1 MALNKGVFMCTRNF
15 ILAAAVLAILSVKVV
30 EVRAQQELP
39 VVPSVDLNQYLG
51 KWYEIAAIPQ
61 SFQKN
66 CVGNTTAEYSIAEDE
81 LIKVINSCDK
91 AGGNREIAEGRAK
104 VVDATTNAK
113 LRVTFVH
120 FIFWIFKFG
129 GDYWIIDLAADYSYA
144 VVGHPDRTYAWILSR
159 TPAMEVE
166 QLKSIEMKI
175 KSLGYDT
182 CQILTSVQNGGLQD
196 RIPLCQL

>member
-1 MALNKGVFMCTRNF
+1 MCKRNL

-39 VVPSVDLNQYLG
+39 VVPSVDLNQYIG

-66 CVGNTTAEYSIAEDE
+66 CVSNTTAEYSKAEDE
-81 LIKVINSCDK
+81 LLKVINSCEK
-91 AGGNREIAEGRAK
+91 ADGSREVAEGRAK

-113 LRVTFVH
+113 LKVTFVH
-120 FIFWIFKFG
+120 IIFWIFRFG
-129 GDYWIIDLAADYSYA
+129 GDYWIIDLAPDYSYA

-159 TPAMEVE
+159 TPAMATEE
-166 QLKSIEMKI
+166 LKTLEEKM

-196 RIPLCQL
+196 RIPLCQF

>member
-1 MALNKGVFMCTRNF
+1 MCKRYF
-15 ILAAAVLAILSVKVV
+15 ILAATVLAVLSVKAV

-39 VVPSVDLNQYLG
+39 VVSFVDLNQYLG

-66 CVGNTTAEYSIAEDE
+66 CVRNTTAEYSKSEGDE

-91 AGGNREIAEGRAK
+91 ADGSREVAEGRAK
-104 VVDATTNAK
+104 VVDASTNAK
-113 LRVTFVH
+113 LKVTFVH
-120 FIFWIFKFG
+120 VFDWIFLFG
-129 GDYWIIDLAADYSYA
+129 GDYWIIDLAPDYSYA
-144 VVGHPDRTYAWILSR
+144 VVGHPDRTYAWILAR
-159 TPAMEVE
+159 TPAMAVE

-182 CQILTSVQNGGLQD
+182 CQILTSIQTGGLQE